1 MAIEH
6 LESITDSVRDEFE
19 LVQAARDLALRRS
32 RELVRICA
40 KAIRAMHRGEWDSA
54 ESQLQT
60 ARNAAETLIKG
71 VENYPNLYYAGYT
84 QDSLKEFV
92 EASLVSALMQDQP
105 FPTPAELKVEGNTYL
120 NGMAEAATEMRRRI
134 LDMNRHGYSTDA
146 EKLLGK
152 MDEIYSYLVTFD
164 FTDSITGGLR
174 RRTDTVRGVLERT
187 RGDLT
192 TTYRQTQ
199 LESALKAL
207 ESKLGSSSAE

>member
-1 MAIEH
+1 MAIEQ
-6 LESITDSVRDEFE
+6 LETITDKIRDEFE
-19 LVQAARDLALRRS
+19 AVQAARDLALKRS
-32 RELVRICA
+32 RELIRICA

-60 ARNAAETLIKG
+60 ARNAAETLIAG
-71 VENYPNLYYAGYT
+71 VEGYPALYYAGYT
-84 QDSLKEFV
+84 QDSLKEYV
-92 EASLVSALMQDQP
+92 EASLVSALMQDKP
-105 FPTPAELKVEGNTYL
+105 FPSPAELKVEGNTYL
-120 NGMAEAATEMRRRI
+120 NGMAEAATELRRRV
-134 LDMNRHGYSTDA
+134 LDMTRHGYSTDA
-146 EKLLGK
+146 ETLLEK

-199 LESALKAL
+199 LETALKAL
-207 ESKLGSSSAE
+207 ESKLVH

>member
-6 LESITDSVRDEFE
+6 LESITDQIREGFE
-19 LVQAARDLALRRS
+19 AVQAARDLALRRS

-60 ARNAAETLIKG
+60 AREAAATLIAG
-71 VENYPNLYYAGYT
+71 VEGYPALYYAGYT

-92 EASLVSALMQDQP
+92 EASLVLALMQDQP
-105 FPTPAELKVEGNTYL
+105 FPTPAELRVEGNTYL
-120 NGMAEAATEMRRRI
+120 NGMCEAATEMRRRI
-134 LDMNRHGYSTDA
+134 LDMTRHGYSPEA
-146 EKLLGK
+146 EKLLEK

-199 LESALKAL
+199 LETALKAL
-207 ESKLGSSSAE
+207 ESKLGSAE